1 MIGVKL
7 SYGNYLFIIIFRNC
21 SKTEELPELTLNSTH
36 AEDSRLPS
44 DESLQ
49 TSLLTNNLDFS
60 TNLFDDRMPNLDI
73 SGSSKSDNE
82 FNPYSLGFK
91 DDIGLVNASIDFEIG
106 TDTCVS
112 KEVSVATILS
122 GKKSDPQNVYR

>member
-7 SYGNYLFIIIFRNC
+7 SYGNYLFIIISRNC

-112 KEVSVATILS
+112 KEVSVASILS
-122 GKKSDPQNVYR
+122 GKKSDPQNV